1 VGQIKP
7 SAETLARGVARTFV
21 TCPACGSRSDAG
33 KKFCG
38 DCGAV
43 LAVSSSAS
51 GGDIESRPA
60 PQTEAERRQLTLM
73 FCDLVGST
81 ALSTRLDPEDLRQV
95 IGLYQACV
103 AQIVS
108 RFDGYLAQY
117 VGDGALIYFG
127 YPRAH
132 EDDAE
137 RAALAGLALIEAVSQ
152 LATPERL
159 RIRIGVGTGL
169 VVVGYLIGSGD
180 ARLRFVVGE
189 TPNLAARLQA
199 IAEPDT
205 VVIESQTRSLLGDL
219 FELRALGAQSL
230 KGFAEPVQAWQVQ
243 GPGRVASRFEALRP
257 GALMPLIGREAEI
270 DLLLQRWEQAK
281 LGKGAVVLLSGEAG
295 IGKSRLTAALSAR
308 IASEPHIRLRYFC
321 SPYHT
326 DSMLYPII
334 GQIERAAGF
343 DPNDDP
349 PSKLAKLDTLLAI
362 SSTSPQDAALLAEL
376 LSLPNDGRYPRLDLT
391 PQQQR
396 AKIFEVLTAQLVGLA
411 AQRPVLMIFED
422 AHWIDATSLEGLGR
436 TIDRIPT
443 LPIMLIVTARSEF
456 RPPWTGQEY
465 LTALA
470 LNRLGPGDVGT
481 MIHHITGR
489 GGLPPQMIGE
499 IIERTDGIPLFIE
512 EMTRAMLES
521 GSSGKALTGPAS
533 AIPAATLAVPATLH
547 ASLIARLD
555 RVGDAKEI
563 AQIGA
568 AIGREFSYPLIAAVA
583 RLDDGKLREGL
594 NRLNETGLVIRDG
607 APPHASFRFKHAL
620 VQDVAHSTLLR
631 ERRRDLHARIAT
643 ALVRAFPDAPDSQPE
658 ILARHYTEAGLME
671 QAASLWGKAGQ
682 KSISRSALNE
692 GIAQLTKAL
701 NQMATLPGT
710 PALRAEQ
717 IKLQLALAAPLI
729 HAKGY
734 SSPDVISAFEHA
746 RLMIEQAEALGE
758 KQDLLQRFAT
768 LHGPWAV
775 KFVAFDGD
783 TALARA
789 SEMLSLAEQDGS
801 TAALV
806 LGNRALGQTM
816 VGLGQFEAGR
826 AHLDR
831 ALALYSPDEHGPLAA
846 RFVGQDLA
854 VAAHSY
860 RSWGLWQLGYPQTAL
875 RDGNLGLGKA
885 RQIGQAASLLYA
897 LFHLSVVE
905 ILCGRIDAG
914 AALAAEMSAVA
925 EEKGASFWSGPAAI
939 VRGLAASLGG
949 AKDVAES
956 IDAGL
961 RAFAS
966 TGSNVCTALFL
977 TALARAHAN
986 AGRIDQTRECIAQA
1000 LATMQE
1006 TKERCFEAEVHR
1018 TAGEL
1023 NLASADPDPE
1033 EAERHFQRS
1042 LSVAREQNA
1051 KSSELRAATDLAR
1064 LWAAQG
1070 KCAEARNLLAPVHGW
1085 FTEGLDMADVKNAEL
1100 LLAQLA

>member
-1 VGQIKP
+1 
-7 SAETLARGVARTFV
+7 
-21 TCPACGSRSDAG
+21 
-33 KKFCG
+33 
-38 DCGAV
+38 
-43 LAVSSSAS
+43 
-51 GGDIESRPA
+51 
-60 PQTEAERRQLTLM
+60 M

-81 ALSTRLDPEDLRQV
+81 ELSARLDPEDLRQV
-95 IGLYQACV
+95 LGLYQACV

-127 YPRAH
+127 YPHAH

-137 RAALAGLALIEAVSQ
+137 RAALAGLALIEVVGQ

-159 RIRIGVGTGL
+159 RIRVGVGTGL
-169 VVVGYLIGSGD
+169 VVVGDLIGSGE
-180 ARLRFVVGE
+180 AQLRFVVGE

-205 VVIESQTRSLLGDL
+205 VVIESQTRSLLGNL
-219 FELRALGAQSL
+219 FELRALGGQSL
-230 KGFAEPVQAWQVQ
+230 KGFAEPVQAWQVL
-243 GPGRVASRFEALRP
+243 GPGGVASRFEALRP

-295 IGKSRLTAALSAR
+295 IGKSRLSVALSAR

-321 SPYHT
+321 SPYRT

-334 GQIERAAGF
+334 AQIEVAAGF

-349 PSKLAKLDTLLAI
+349 SAKLAKLDALLAI

-376 LSLPNDGRYPRLDLT
+376 LSLPNDGRYLRLDLT

-396 AKIFEVLTAQLVGLA
+396 AKIFEVLIAQLVALA

-422 AHWIDATSLEGLGR
+422 AHWIDPTSLEAVGR

-456 RPPWTGQEY
+456 RPPWTGQEH
-465 LTALA
+465 LTTLA
-470 LNRLGPGDVGT
+470 LNRLGAGDVGT
-481 MIHHITGR
+481 MIHHITG
-489 GGLPPQMIGE
+489 GSGLPPQIIGD

-521 GSSGKALTGPAS
+521 GGSGKALTGSAS

-583 RLDDGKLREGL
+583 RLDDRNLREGL
-594 NRLNETGLVIRDG
+594 NRLNEAGLVIRHG
-607 APPHASFRFKHAL
+607 GPPHASFRFKHAL

-643 ALVRAFPDAPDSQPE
+643 ALVRLFPDAPDSQPE

-682 KSISRSALNE
+682 KSIARSALNE

-701 NQMATLPGT
+701 NQMATMPGT

-734 SSPDVISAFEHA
+734 SSPDVISAFERA

-783 TALARA
+783 RALARA
-789 SEMLSLAEQDGS
+789 SEMLSLAEKDGS

-831 ALALYSPDEHGPLAA
+831 ALALYSPDEHGHLAA

-875 RDGNLGLGKA
+875 RDGNLGLAKA

-897 LFHLSVVE
+897 LFHLSIVE
-905 ILCGRIDAG
+905 ILCGRIDVG
-914 AALAAEMSAVA
+914 AALAAEMSLVA

-939 VRGLAASLGG
+939 VQGLAASLGG

-961 RAFAS
+961 RVYAT
-966 TGSNVCTALFL
+966 TGSSVCTALFL
-977 TALARAHAN
+977 TALARANAN
-986 AGRIDQTRECIAQA
+986 AGRVDQTRECIAQA
-1000 LATMQE
+1000 LATIQE

-1023 NLASADPDPE
+1023 NLVSADPVPE

-1070 KCAEARNLLAPVHGW
+1070 KCTEARKLLAPVHGW
-1085 FTEGLDMADVKNAEL
+1085 FTEGLHMTDVKNAGL
-1100 LLAQLA
+1100 VLAQLA

>member
-1 VGQIKP
+1 VGPIKP

-43 LAVSSSAS
+43 LADSSSAS
-51 GGDIESRPA
+51 GRDIESRLA

-81 ALSTRLDPEDLRQV
+81 ALSARLDPEDLRQV
-95 IGLYQACV
+95 IGLYQARI

-137 RAALAGLALIEAVSQ
+137 RAALAGLALIEVVGQ

-159 RIRIGVGTGL
+159 QIRVGVGTGL
-169 VVVGYLIGSGD
+169 VVVGDLIGSGE
-180 ARLRFVVGE
+180 AQQRFVVGE

-205 VVIESQTRSLLGDL
+205 VVIESQTRSLLGNL
-219 FELRALGAQSL
+219 FALRALGAHNL
-230 KGFAEPVQAWQVQ
+230 KGFAEPVQAWQVL
-243 GPGRVASRFEALRP
+243 GPGGTASRFEALRP

-270 DLLLQRWEQAK
+270 DLLLQQWEQAK

-295 IGKSRLTAALSAR
+295 IGKSRLTVALSAR

-321 SPYHT
+321 SPYRT

-343 DPNDDP
+343 DPNDN
-349 PSKLAKLDTLLAI
+349 PSAKLAKLDALLAI

-396 AKIFEVLTAQLVGLA
+396 AKIFEMLIAQLVGLA

-422 AHWIDATSLEGLGR
+422 AHWIDPTSLELLGR

-456 RPPWTGQEY
+456 RPPWTGQEH
-465 LTALA
+465 LTTLA

-481 MIHHITGR
+481 MVHHITG
-489 GGLPPQMIGE
+489 GSGLPPQIIGE
-499 IIERTDGIPLFIE
+499 IIERTDGVPLFIE
-512 EMTRAMLES
+512 EMTQAMLES
-521 GSSGKALTGPAS
+521 GGSGKALTGPAS

-555 RVGDAKEI
+555 RVGDATEI

-583 RLDDGKLREGL
+583 RLDDRSLREGL

-607 APPHASFRFKHAL
+607 TPHENFRFKHAL
-620 VQDVAHSTLLR
+620 VQDVAYSTLLR

-643 ALVRAFPDAPDSQPE
+643 ALVRLFPDASNSQPE

-682 KSISRSALNE
+682 KSIARSALNE

-701 NQMATLPGT
+701 DQMATLPET

-734 SSPDVISAFEHA
+734 SSPDVISAFERA

-775 KFVAFDGD
+775 KFVAFDGN
-783 TALARA
+783 TVLARA
-789 SEMLSLAEQDGS
+789 SEMLSLAEKDGS
-801 TAALV
+801 TAALLV
-806 LGNRALGQTM
+806 ANRALGQTM

-860 RSWGLWQLGYPQTAL
+860 RSWALWQLGYPQTAL

-885 RQIGQAASLLYA
+885 RQIGQAGSLLYA
-897 LFHLSVVE
+897 LFYHSVVE
-905 ILCGRIDAG
+905 ILCGRIDVG
-914 AALAAEMSAVA
+914 AAFAAEMSSVA

-939 VRGLAASLGG
+939 ARGWAASLGG

-961 RAFAS
+961 RAYAT
-966 TGSNVCTALFL
+966 TGSRVCTALFL
-977 TALARAHAN
+977 TVLARAHAN
-986 AGRIDQTRECIAQA
+986 AGRIDQTRECIAKA

-1006 TKERCFEAEVHR
+1006 TKEGCFEAEVHR

-1023 NLASADPDPE
+1023 NLASADPDTE
-1033 EAERHFQRS
+1033 ETERHFQCS

-1064 LWAAQG
+1064 LWAGQG
-1070 KCAEARNLLAPVHGW
+1070 KRAEARNLLAPVHGW
-1085 FTEGLDMADVKNAEL
+1085 FMEGLDMADVKNAGL
-1100 LLAQLA
+1100 LLAQLG

>member
-1 VGQIKP
+1 
-7 SAETLARGVARTFV
+7 
-21 TCPACGSRSDAG
+21 
-33 KKFCG
+33 
-38 DCGAV
+38 
-43 LAVSSSAS
+43 
-51 GGDIESRPA
+51 
-60 PQTEAERRQLTLM
+60 
-73 FCDLVGST
+73 
-81 ALSTRLDPEDLRQV
+81 
-95 IGLYQACV
+95 
-103 AQIVS
+103 
-108 RFDGYLAQY
+108 
-117 VGDGALIYFG
+117 
-127 YPRAH
+127 
-132 EDDAE
+132 
-137 RAALAGLALIEAVSQ
+137 
-152 LATPERL
+152 
-159 RIRIGVGTGL
+159 
-169 VVVGYLIGSGD
+169 
-180 ARLRFVVGE
+180 
-189 TPNLAARLQA
+189 
-199 IAEPDT
+199 
-205 VVIESQTRSLLGDL
+205 
-219 FELRALGAQSL
+219 
-230 KGFAEPVQAWQVQ
+230 
-243 GPGRVASRFEALRP
+243 
-257 GALMPLIGREAEI
+257 
-270 DLLLQRWEQAK
+270 
-281 LGKGAVVLLSGEAG
+281 
-295 IGKSRLTAALSAR
+295 
-308 IASEPHIRLRYFC
+308 
-321 SPYHT
+321 
-326 DSMLYPII
+326 MLYPII

-343 DPNDDP
+343 DPNDN
-349 PSKLAKLDTLLAI
+349 PSAKLAKLDALLAI

-396 AKIFEVLTAQLVGLA
+396 AKIFEMLIAQLVGLA

-422 AHWIDATSLEGLGR
+422 AHWIDPTSLELLGR

-456 RPPWTGQEY
+456 RPPWTGQQP
-465 LTALA
+465 LTTLA

-481 MIHHITGR
+481 MVHHITG
-489 GGLPPQMIGE
+489 GSGLPPQIIGE

-512 EMTRAMLES
+512 EMTQAMLES
-521 GSSGKALTGPAS
+521 GGSGKALTGPAS

-583 RLDDGKLREGL
+583 RLDDRSLREGL

-607 APPHASFRFKHAL
+607 TPHANFRFKHAL
-620 VQDVAHSTLLR
+620 VQDVAYSTLLR

-643 ALVRAFPDAPDSQPE
+643 ALVRLFPDASNSQPE

-682 KSISRSALNE
+682 KSIARSALNE

-701 NQMATLPGT
+701 DQMATLPGT

-734 SSPDVISAFEHA
+734 SSPDVISAFERT

-783 TALARA
+783 TVLARA
-789 SEMLSLAEQDGS
+789 SEMLSLAEKDGS
-801 TAALV
+801 TAAL
-806 LGNRALGQTM
+806 LLANRAMGQTM

-860 RSWGLWQLGYPQTAL
+860 RSWALWQLGYPRTAL

-885 RQIGQAASLLYA
+885 RQIGQAGSLLYA
-897 LFHLSVVE
+897 LFYHSVVE
-905 ILCGRIDAG
+905 ILCGRIDVG
-914 AALAAEMSAVA
+914 AALAAEMSSVA

-939 VRGLAASLGG
+939 ARGWAASLGG

-961 RAFAS
+961 RAYAT
-966 TGSNVCTALFL
+966 TGSRVCTALFL

-1006 TKERCFEAEVHR
+1006 TKEGCFEAEVHR

-1023 NLASADPDPE
+1023 NLASADPDTE
-1033 EAERHFQRS
+1033 EAERHFQCS

-1064 LWAAQG
+1064 LWAGQG

-1085 FTEGLDMADVKNAEL
+1085 FMEGLDMADVKNAGL
-1100 LLAQLA
+1100 LLTQLGCAAAPANHHNCAFRPARVLCE